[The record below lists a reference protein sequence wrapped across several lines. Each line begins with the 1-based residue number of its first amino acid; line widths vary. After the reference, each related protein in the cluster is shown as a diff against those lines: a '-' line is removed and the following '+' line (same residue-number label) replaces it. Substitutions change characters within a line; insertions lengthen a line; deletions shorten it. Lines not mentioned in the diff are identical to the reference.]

1 LNIDDQP
8 GGVSRLLSGEPV
20 MNGDL
25 GVELAVFLAG
35 FWAATKSLL
44 DASAFVND
52 LRDTVTMGVKGHQ
65 SLSLMHRKALRLD
78 WVLTMFGAVGFPIAF
93 SGILFAVA
101 ASVDKDEVLVHAVLH
116 VVAYI
121 PLIGSLLFAVCGI
134 SDWRLMNNAI
144 KNAKPE

>member
-1 LNIDDQP
+1 MD
-8 GGVSRLLSGEPV
+8 GK
-20 MNGDL
+20 L
-25 GVELAVFLAG
+25 GVEIAVFLAG

-52 LRDTVTMGVKGHQ
+52 LRDTVTMGVKGHH

-78 WVLTMFGAVGFPIAF
+78 WLLTMFGAVGFPVAF

-101 ASVDKDEVLVHAVLH
+101 GSVDEKEVLVHAVLRI
-116 VVAYI
+116 VAYI
-121 PLIGSLLFAVCGI
+121 PLIGSVLFAICGI
-134 SDWRLMNNAI
+134 SDWRLMNDAI